1 MNGLAYALGLSL
13 DEAPP
18 LGGLDD
24 VAPLLKKH
32 GEVLYEEGEAVV
44 ALIGEYGYA
53 TSNLYNHRVGDWIE
67 ALKGRRLYF
76 AASNPGVERAYT
88 LVIDPTGEVLHLNRF
103 HDTPWA
109 PVESRC
115 TRDLMA
121 AIQPGLTLDLHEH
134 GGDFFWFSARHQ
146 RTPSD
151 QQWEESYGRRDD
163 RRGRRFRRTPRS
175 RAIIYP
181 DLFLLTGPHSV
192 FWLNPQQRG
201 EGLNLADFAA
211 HTYGL
216 AFTIETGMA
225 LPFAE
230 RVHTA
235 KIVAQKAVEVFDK
248 TPRRMPVGHALSR
261 FRLRE
266 FNRNVRLF
274 FAFGTSINAGMAL
287 FSLLYNLYLLR
298 LSYQEDFIG
307 QVASMAPLATG
318 LLALPTGILSD
329 RLGRKTLSHR
339 LGSAAGH
346 LPIGPVL
353 DHDRRVRC

>member
-1 MNGLAYALGLSL
+1 MQPFDSYADLLTCIQDNGHTPQTLGRAPDGQPIVAVKSGGDKTPAIFISAGSHATEQAGVSAACALIDEIETEHQLYTIPNRDPIGMNGLAYALGLSL
-13 DEAPP
+13 DDVPN

-32 GEVLYEEGEAVV
+32 GEVLYEEDDTVV

-53 TSNLYNHRVGDWIE
+53 TGNLYNHRVGDWIE

-121 AIQPGLTLDLHEH
+121 TIQPGLTLDLHEH

-151 QQWEESYGRRDD
+151 QQWEEALASEMIAAVAASGAPLAPSDYLPGS
-163 RRGRRFRRTPRS
+163 FFT
-175 RAIIYP
+175 
-181 DLFLLTGPHSV
+181 TGPHSV

-211 HTYGL
+211 KTYGL

-235 KIVAQKAVEVFDK
+235 KIVAQKAVEVFDRRHAGCPSA
-248 TPRRMPVGHALSR
+248 TP
-261 FRLRE
+261 
-266 FNRNVRLF
+266 
-274 FAFGTSINAGMAL
+274 
-287 FSLLYNLYLLR
+287 
-298 LSYQEDFIG
+298 
-307 QVASMAPLATG
+307 
-318 LLALPTGILSD
+318 
-329 RLGRKTLSHR
+329 
-339 LGSAAGH
+339 
-346 LPIGPVL
+346 
-353 DHDRRVRC
+353 

>member
-1 MNGLAYALGLSL
+1 MQPFDSYADLLTCIQDNGHTPQILGRAPDGQPIVAVKSGGDKTPAIFISAGSHATEQAGVSAAYALIDEIETEHQLYTIPSRDPIGMNGLAYALSLSL
-13 DEAPP
+13 DEVPA
-18 LGGLDD
+18 LDSLDD

-32 GEVLYEEGEAVV
+32 GEVLYEKGDTVV

-53 TSNLYNHRVGDWIE
+53 TSNLYNHPVGDWIE

-76 AASNPGVERAYT
+76 PASNPGIERAYT
-88 LVIDPTGEVLHLNRF
+88 LVIDPAGEVLHLNRF
-103 HDTPWA
+103 HDTSWA
-109 PVESRC
+109 PVEPRC

-151 QQWEESYGRRDD
+151 QQWEETMSSEMIAAVAASGAPLAPSEYLPGSFFTK
-163 RRGRRFRRTPRS
+163 GPR
-175 RAIIYP
+175 
-181 DLFLLTGPHSV
+181 SV

-216 AFTIETGMA
+216 AFTIETGME

-235 KIVAQKAVEVFDK
+235 KIVVQKAVEVFARRHAGCPSA
-248 TPRRMPVGHALSR
+248 TP
-261 FRLRE
+261 
-266 FNRNVRLF
+266 
-274 FAFGTSINAGMAL
+274 
-287 FSLLYNLYLLR
+287 
-298 LSYQEDFIG
+298 
-307 QVASMAPLATG
+307 
-318 LLALPTGILSD
+318 
-329 RLGRKTLSHR
+329 
-339 LGSAAGH
+339 
-346 LPIGPVL
+346 
-353 DHDRRVRC
+353 